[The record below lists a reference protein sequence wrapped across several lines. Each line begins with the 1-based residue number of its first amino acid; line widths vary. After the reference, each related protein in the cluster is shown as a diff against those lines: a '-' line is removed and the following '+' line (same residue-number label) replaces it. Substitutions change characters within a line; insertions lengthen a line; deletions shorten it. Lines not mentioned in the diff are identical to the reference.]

1 MLEPAIMTSPPV
13 DREPSAS
20 TPSGPRSRPP
30 LTLSAGRTVVV
41 FIWHADRWRHVVSV
55 DGMPLAASMEDTTD
69 GRDGMWPASP
79 PLVELSTIETSTGLA
94 ILAVGL
100 AGRSHYSASI
110 APHPSPMTFR
120 PRSAGRTLRA
130 PRASVRF
137 PRRPAAGAIDG
148 PSWSHLAIPRAID
161 HIHGFGVPDHPVPG
175 RESPCSTSSSDSRRN
190 GPTSTS

>member
-110 APHPSPMTFR
+110 APHPAEPDTLLFDIACRIKEPPAWLGSTYEM
-120 PRSAGRTLRA
+120 AGE
-130 PRASVRF
+130 SVRVAA
-137 PRRPAAGAIDG
+137 PAIADDLPATVCWSYAAGPAGI
-148 PSWSHLAIPRAID
+148 RA
-161 HIHGFGVPDHPVPG
+161 VPPATGG
-175 RESPCSTSSSDSRRN
+175 R
-190 GPTSTS
+190 